1 VIRPGAIKE
10 RIEARLAMQ
19 GKLGAVLVK
28 GVLGTAGLRAA
39 SGAIGFVTAIVLA
52 KLLGPSDYGTYSFVV
67 ALVGFLTIPSEFGLP
82 KLAIREIAFAN
93 ARKQWGLMRG
103 FIIRAHQGI
112 AVLTVVLLLVGVA
125 ALLTWGRNFEAVK
138 RECMWLGLALVPLV
152 SLGALRGAMLRGLR
166 KVVYGQIPEMIVRPL
181 ALLLIVV
188 FLSQLGRNMQSPVA
202 VMGAQVAAVTT
213 AFVVG
218 LIMFLRH
225 RPPELLTAE
234 PQFRTRAWLASTIPF
249 ALTAML
255 QLINGK
261 LDVVLL
267 GVFREHAEVG
277 IYRVASQF
285 GVFVIFGLQVVNAI
299 QGPHIAHLFAKGDM
313 ERLQVMVTKSA
324 RAICSFAVPSVL
336 VLVAFGPGIIRL
348 AFGEQYLAAYVPMVI
363 LCAGQLVNS
372 ALGSV
377 ASLLNMTGNE
387 KDVTRTFCIGAA
399 VNVVLNATLTPT
411 WGAVGA
417 AIATSATLIVWNL
430 IMCWLVWRRTG
441 INSSPFFR
449 LRARRA

>member
-1 VIRPGAIKE
+1 
-10 RIEARLAMQ
+10 
-19 GKLGAVLVK
+19 
-28 GVLGTAGLRAA
+28 
-39 SGAIGFVTAIVLA
+39 
-52 KLLGPSDYGTYSFVV
+52 
-67 ALVGFLTIPSEFGLP
+67 
-82 KLAIREIAFAN
+82 
-93 ARKQWGLMRG
+93 
-103 FIIRAHQGI
+103 
-112 AVLTVVLLLVGVA
+112 
-125 ALLTWGRNFEAVK
+125 
-138 RECMWLGLALVPLV
+138 
-152 SLGALRGAMLRGLR
+152 
-166 KVVYGQIPEMIVRPL
+166 
-181 ALLLIVV
+181 
-188 FLSQLGRNMQSPVA
+188 
-202 VMGAQVAAVTT
+202 MGAQVAAVTT

-218 LIMFLRH
+218 LIMFFRH
-225 RPPELLTAE
+225 RPPELSAARPE
-234 PQFRTRAWLASTIPF
+234 FRTRAWLASTVPF

-261 LDVVLL
+261 IDVVLL

-324 RAICSFAVPSVL
+324 RAICSFALPSVL
-336 VLVAFGPGIIRL
+336 ALVAFGPSIIRL

-363 LCAGQLVNS
+363 LCVGQLVNS

-387 KDVTRTFCIGAA
+387 RDVTRSFCVGAA
-399 VNVVLNATLTPT
+399 VNLLLNATLTPR

-449 LRARRA
+449 LKSRRA